1 MNFTQGLQSPRL
13 QLRPLCLDDTDA
25 LFSMMSDPRVMRYW
39 NTPPWTEPEQAVHGI
54 LRDMEAFARGEY
66 LTLAI
71 TRRHETELIGT
82 CMLFDIAETSRRAE
96 LGYCLASAA
105 QGQGFMNEA
114 LRSLLNYA
122 FGDLRLN
129 RLEADI
135 DPRNLASA
143 ATLERLG
150 FRHEGLLRQRWMVAG
165 EVSDSALYGLLA
177 EDWAQGRQVPP
188 VPGERAPGS

>member
-1 MNFTQGLQSPRL
+1 M
-13 QLRPLCLDDTDA
+13 
-25 LFSMMSDPRVMRYW
+25 
-39 NTPPWTEPEQAVHGI
+39 
-54 LRDMEAFARGEY
+54 
-66 LTLAI
+66 AI
-71 TRRHETELIGT
+71 TRRYETELIGT

>member
-1 MNFTQGLQSPRL
+1 MAQVKRRITPEALCA
-13 QLRPLCLDDTDA
+13 LR
-25 LFSMMSDPRVMRYW
+25 
-39 NTPPWTEPEQAVHGI
+39 QAHHG
-54 LRDMEAFARGEY
+54 
-66 LTLAI
+66 
-71 TRRHETELIGT
+71 
-82 CMLFDIAETSRRAE
+82 RRAYNRSR
-96 LGYCLASAA
+96 LSAA
-105 QGQGFMNEA
+105 SPFLPA
-114 LRSLLNYA
+114 TLLDYA

-177 EDWAQGRQVPP
+177 EDWAQT
-188 VPGERAPGS
+188 RAQYP